1 MVNSGSEENIPYI
14 KGRIYLPEVTVKA
27 VLLGIILAVVFTMSS
42 LYIGLKFAR
51 TVAASIPAAL
61 LSLMIFKAFKKT
73 NVLENVIVQTIASA
87 GESVASMAA
96 FCVTAILLSG
106 YWQEFR

>member
-1 MVNSGSEENIPYI
+1 MNILDKDAHVPYI
-14 KGRIYLPEVTVKA
+14 KVQISLPEVTVKA
-27 VLLGIILAVVFTMSS
+27 VVVGVILAVIFTMSS

-73 NVLENVIVQTIASA
+73 TIH
-87 GESVASMAA
+87 
-96 FCVTAILLSG
+96 CHQLKHI
-106 YWQEFR
+106 Q